1 MLSGLLGIGLL
12 VFGNPLIIRMALF
25 LLIYFVAL
33 NKQVWIKVSQMSL
46 IEYISVFIGLALMLG
61 TVCIV
66 GLFGK
71 ERLQQ

>member
-1 MLSGLLGIGLL
+1 VLSGLLGIGLL

-46 IEYISVFIGLALMLG
+46 IEYISVFIGLALMFG
-61 TVCIV
+61 TVYIV
-66 GLFGK
+66 GLFSK
-71 ERLQQ
+71 ERLQ

>member
-46 IEYISVFIGLALMLG
+46 IEYISVFIGLALMFG
-61 TVCIV
+61 TVYIV
-66 GLFGK
+66 GLFSK

>member
-46 IEYISVFIGLALMLG
+46 IEYISVFIGLALMFG
-61 TVCIV
+61 TVYIV
-66 GLFGK
+66 GLFSK
-71 ERLQQ
+71 ERLQ

>member
-1 MLSGLLGIGLL
+1 VLSGLLGIGLL

-46 IEYISVFIGLALMLG
+46 IEYISVFIGLALMFG
-61 TVCIV
+61 TVYIV
-66 GLFGK
+66 GLFSK

>member
-12 VFGNPLIIRMALF
+12 VFGNPFIIRMALF

-46 IEYISVFIGLALMLG
+46 IEYISVFIGLALMFG
-61 TVCIV
+61 TVYIV
-66 GLFGK
+66 GLFSK
-71 ERLQQ
+71 ERLQ